1 MTIIKTDF
9 ITKQVMDILVWRG
22 YCSRL
27 TKFKR
32 NGMTELLDLQKRV
45 LEGMSTVVL
54 LFDADLTLSYINP
67 AGEMLF
73 EQSSRHMLG
82 LPFVEIIQQRDEIS
96 VNKWIDEIESGQSFT
111 RHEVPLVVSFDKEI
125 SVNLTILPL
134 TNSKD
139 KTEYLLEIIP
149 VERWLRITRDEQR
162 VEQQEVTQEILR
174 GLAHEIKNPLGG
186 LRGAAQLLER
196 ELPSPDLKEY
206 TQVIISEADRLQALV
221 NRILG
226 PAGLPKLKDINIHEV
241 LERVRSLIKIEVND
255 GIKIH
260 RDYDPSVPDVK
271 ADQDMLIQ
279 AFLNI
284 ARNACEALDGKGNIT
299 FKTRVVRKYT
309 IGLQRHKLVACIEVI
324 DDGPGIPVDI
334 REKIFFPMVTGRAEG
349 TGLGLAIS
357 QSLIQQ
363 HDGLIECQSEPGKTV
378 FSVILPI
385 N

>member
-1 MTIIKTDF
+1 MNKH
-9 ITKQVMDILVWRG
+9 R
-22 YCSRL
+22 
-27 TKFKR
+27 
-32 NGMTELLDLQKRV
+32 ELQMRV
-45 LEGMSTVVL
+45 LEGMSTAVL
-54 LFDADLTLSYINP
+54 LFDADLILRYINP

-73 EQSSRHMLG
+73 EQSARHMVG
-82 LPFVEIIQQRDEIS
+82 LPYVELIQHRDEIS
-96 VNKWIDEIESGQSFT
+96 VGKWTDEIKSGQSLT
-111 RHEVPLVVSFDKEI
+111 RHEVHLVLVNHHEVT
-125 SVNLTILPL
+125 VNLTILPL
-134 TNSKD
+134 TDSED
-139 KTEYLLEIIP
+139 YTEYLLEIIP
-149 VERWLRITRDEQR
+149 VERWLRITRDEHR
-162 VEQQEVTQEILR
+162 AEQQEVTQEILR

-196 ELPSPDLKEY
+196 ELPSAELKEY
-206 TQVIISEADRLQALV
+206 TQVIIREADRLQTLV

-226 PAGLPKLKDINIHEV
+226 PAGLPKLKDVNIHEV
-241 LERVRSLIKIEVND
+241 LELVRSLIKIEVKD
-255 GIKIH
+255 GIQIH

-271 ADQDMLIQ
+271 ADHDMLIQ
-279 AFLNI
+279 ALLNI
-284 ARNACEALDGKGNIT
+284 TRNACEALNGKGNIT
-299 FKTRVVRKYT
+299 LKTRVVRKYT

-324 DDGPGIPVDI
+324 DDGPGIPADM

>member
-1 MTIIKTDF
+1 MTN
-9 ITKQVMDILVWRG
+9 
-22 YCSRL
+22 
-27 TKFKR
+27 KF
-32 NGMTELLDLQKRV
+32 QSHQQI
-45 LEGMSTVVL
+45 LEGITTVIL
-54 LFDADLTLSYINP
+54 LFDADLKLDYINP
-67 AGEMLF
+67 AGEMLY
-73 EQSSRHMLG
+73 EQSAHNMIG
-82 LPFVEIIQQRDEIS
+82 LSFIELVQHREEIS
-96 VNKWIDEIESGQSFT
+96 ANKWIDEIKSGQSFT
-111 RHEVPLVVSFDKEI
+111 RHEVPLVLPNQNEVT
-125 SVNLTILPL
+125 VNLIVSPL
-134 TNSKD
+134 LDRAD
-139 KTEYLLEIIP
+139 KKEYLLEIIP
-149 VERWLRITRDEQR
+149 VDRWLRITRDEQR

-226 PAGLPKLKDINIHEV
+226 PAGLPKLKDVNIHEV
-241 LERVRSLIKIEVND
+241 LELVRSLIKIEVNE

-271 ADQDMLIQ
+271 ADHDMLIQ
-279 AFLNI
+279 ALLNI
-284 ARNACEALDGKGNIT
+284 ARNACEALGDKGNLT
-299 FKTRVVRKYT
+299 FRTRVVRKYT

-324 DDGPGIPVDI
+324 DDGPGIPADI
-334 REKIFFPMVTGRAEG
+334 IEKIFFPMVTSRAEG

-363 HDGLIECQSEPGKTV
+363 HDGLIECQSEPGKTI
-378 FSVILPI
+378 FTVILPI

>member
-1 MTIIKTDF
+1 M
-9 ITKQVMDILVWRG
+9 TKQL
-22 YCSRL
+22 
-27 TKFKR
+27 
-32 NGMTELLDLQKRV
+32 EQQKRV

-54 LFDADLTLSYINP
+54 LFDADLNLDYINP

-73 EQSSRHMLG
+73 EQSARHMVG
-82 LPFVEIIQQRDEIS
+82 LPFIEIVQNRDELVAS
-96 VNKWIDEIESGQSFT
+96 KWIDEIKSGQSFT
-111 RHEVPLVVSFDKEI
+111 RHEVTLYISFEKEVTANITI
-125 SVNLTILPL
+125 SSQTDSV
-134 TNSKD
+134 D

-149 VERWLRITRDEQR
+149 VERWLRISRDEQR

-206 TQVIISEADRLQALV
+206 THVIISEADRLQALV

-241 LERVRSLIKIEVND
+241 IELVRSLIKIEVKD
-255 GIKIH
+255 GIQIH

-271 ADQDMLIQ
+271 ADRDMLIQ
-279 AFLNI
+279 ALLNI
-284 ARNACEALDGKGNIT
+284 ARNACEALGDKGNLT
-299 FKTRVVRKYT
+299 LRTRVVRKYT

-324 DDGPGIPVDI
+324 DDGPGIPADI
-334 REKIFFPMVTGRAEG
+334 REKIFFPMVTSRAEG
-349 TGLGLAIS
+349 TGLGLSIS

-363 HDGLIECQSEPGKTV
+363 HDGLIECNSEQGKTV
-378 FSVILPI
+378 FTVILPI

>member
-1 MTIIKTDF
+1 M
-9 ITKQVMDILVWRG
+9 TKQA
-22 YCSRL
+22 
-27 TKFKR
+27 
-32 NGMTELLDLQKRV
+32 ELQKRV

-54 LFDADLTLSYINP
+54 LFDADLELAYINP

-73 EQSSRHMLG
+73 EQSARHMLG
-82 LPFVEIIQQRDEIS
+82 LPFVELVQHREEIS
-96 VNKWIDEIESGQSFT
+96 AGKWIDEIKLGQSFT
-111 RHEVPLVVSFDKEI
+111 RHEVPLVLSYEKEVT
-125 SVNLTILPL
+125 VNLTILPL
-134 TNSKD
+134 TDSGA
-139 KTEYLLEIIP
+139 KTEYILEIIP

-196 ELPSPDLKEY
+196 ELPSIDLKEY
-206 TQVIISEADRLQALV
+206 TNVIISEADRLQALV

-226 PAGLPKLKDINIHEV
+226 PAGLPKLKDVNIHEV
-241 LERVRSLIKIEVND
+241 LELVRSLIKIEVKG
-255 GIKIH
+255 GIQIH

-271 ADQDMLIQ
+271 ADHDMLIQ
-279 AFLNI
+279 ALLNI
-284 ARNACEALDGKGNIT
+284 TRNACEALKGEGNIT
-299 FKTRVVRKYT
+299 LKTRVVRKYT

-324 DDGPGIPVDI
+324 DDGPGISADI

-349 TGLGLAIS
+349 SGLGLSIS